1 MQHLINDYCQWGRGG
16 YFIFK
21 YFKILLEISSIPERD
36 FSFKSLIIAKVTSA
50 VISLKHSLDFGLL
63 FKYRE

>member
-1 MQHLINDYCQWGRGG
+1 MQHLTVIVNGAAIS
-16 YFIFK
+16 FFK
-21 YFKILLEISSIPERD
+21 YFKFLLEISSIPELD
-36 FSFKSLIIAKVTSA
+36 FGFKSLIIAKVTSA

>member
-1 MQHLINDYCQWGRGG
+1 MIIVNGAAIS
-16 YFIFK
+16 FFK
-21 YFKILLEISSIPERD
+21 YFKVLLEISSIPELD
-36 FSFKSLIIAKVTSA
+36 FGFKSLIIVKVTSA

>member
-1 MQHLINDYCQWGRGG
+1 MQHLINDYCQWGG

-21 YFKILLEISSIPERD
+21 YFKVLLEISLIPELD
-36 FSFKSLIIAKVTSA
+36 FGFKSLIIANVTPA